1 LFDIFFDR
9 PSQRLAVYGTLT
21 PDGPNASEL
30 ASLEGE
36 WNEGSVQGVIEQR
49 DGFLEFKWS
58 TAAQVIAVKI
68 LSAGRLSE
76 RFVRLDRFEGP
87 RYQRVLVP
95 VIIDGKLSVCNIYQG
110 KRK

>member
-1 LFDIFFDR
+1 M
-9 PSQRLAVYGTLT
+9 
-21 PDGPNASEL
+21 
-30 ASLEGE
+30 
-36 WNEGSVQGVIEQR
+36 QGVIEQR

-58 TAAQVIAVKI
+58 TAAEVIAVKI

-95 VIIDGKLSVCNIYQG
+95 VIIDRKVSVCNIYQG